1 MEPVLLESVK
11 AVLETL
17 PPVETIPPVENLAIA
32 SETTIEKCL
41 CEKAKGWLEESIHN
55 PINYH
60 PDEEYDY
67 GSRALRDVGDDE
79 RYYEDVKS
87 RCECRKR
94 KHELMART
102 ILLAC
107 KLGMKLLPK
116 EVDAAK
122 KRCIE
127 KPNNETSSS
136 SSTPVELAV
145 NPHEEVKAT
154 KAEVEADG
162 FTPIENGV
170 PVRQF
175 NANGQMFHEGNVVG
189 VKIDKKSKIMTHFMY
204 N

>member
-1 MEPVLLESVK
+1 MEPVLPKPV
-11 AVLETL
+11 
-17 PPVETIPPVENLAIA
+17 VETIPPVENLVIV
-32 SETTIEKCL
+32 SEPTTEKCL
-41 CEKAKGWLEESIHN
+41 CETAKGWLEDSIHN

-60 PDEEYDY
+60 PDEVSDY
-67 GSRALRDVGDDE
+67 GSMALRDVGDAE

-94 KHELMART
+94 RHGGTASSIELAR
-102 ILLAC
+102 
-107 KLGMKLLPK
+107 KLGMNLLSKDVEP
-116 EVDAAK
+116 AK

-127 KPNNETSSS
+127 KPNNGTCSS
-136 SSTPVELAV
+136 SSTPLELAIKP
-145 NPHEEVKAT
+145 NEEVKAT

-162 FTPIENGV
+162 FSPIENGV

-175 NANGQMFHEGNVVG
+175 NANGQMFHEGKVVG